1 MPLYRIHMPA
11 LLFPLF
17 SKGCRR
23 AGLSHQHDPQHA
35 EIKSAASD
43 RSKRRPNRCAAEA
56 PGKKAT
62 ICATHDSAS
71 FLTTQKTKTNDGY
84 YYLITATVRSPNE
97 FSDTVKAL
105 ILCQGTKHLG
115 HMGFHLG
122 LRQKLKKQKKNLL
135 RHHLRA
141 SLRTIFSEGIS
152 IFTREISLFLLE
164 KIKISCKNRIS
175 N

>member
-1 MPLYRIHMPA
+1 MVLVLHRWEWSGTGLMPLYRIHMPA

-23 AGLSHQHDPQHA
+23 AGLWHQHDPQHA

-84 YYLITATVRSPNE
+84 YYLITATTFSVFFFFGNEVVTATVRTPNE

-105 ILCQGTKHLG
+105 ILCRGTKHLG
-115 HMGFHLG
+115 G
-122 LRQKLKKQKKNLL
+122 
-135 RHHLRA
+135 
-141 SLRTIFSEGIS
+141 
-152 IFTREISLFLLE
+152 
-164 KIKISCKNRIS
+164 
-175 N
+175 